1 VTLLRDNANDFAG
14 AVDNAARELRLA
26 AEFVEK
32 DYWVTQVLRA
42 LHTHYG
48 GWFVFKGGTSLSK
61 GYNLIERF
69 SEDVDILVNPA
80 KDDSA
85 RSREHLLLAMTGRV
99 ATELG
104 VESIAARDP
113 GRGKFAHRADVLVY
127 PRLPRRRTV
136 VMPIEDRGVL
146 LETGFAGGNW
156 PTEMVEVTP
165 ILCRPLGIDPAEFD
179 DTAAFSI
186 PALKPARTLLE
197 KLSLLHHV
205 AQAHE
210 RGETPDVRCGRHY
223 YDIYRLLNHAPTR
236 KVLDDREEFSRI
248 MSEMEQISAQH
259 FGTWEPRPS
268 SGYGQSPAFVPPD
281 GSELFGWLAARY
293 RDSAGLLPAKVT
305 GSWPSFGKVLQR
317 VAAHREL
324 L

>member
-1 VTLLRDNANDFAG
+1 MTRLRDNANDFAG
-14 AVDNAARELRLA
+14 AIDNAARELQLA

-32 DYWVTQVLRA
+32 DYWVTQALRA
-42 LHTHYG
+42 LHRRYA

-69 SEDVDILVNPA
+69 SEDVDILVSPA

-85 RSREHLLLAMTGRV
+85 RSREQLLLAMTKGITAEMGIRW
-99 ATELG
+99 
-104 VESIAARDP
+104 IAARDP
-113 GRGKFAHRADVLVY
+113 GRGKLAHRADVLVY

-136 VMPIEDRGVL
+136 VVPVEDRGVL

-156 PTEMVEVTP
+156 PTEMVAITP
-165 ILCRPLGIDPAEFD
+165 ILCQPLGIDPAEFE

-205 AQAHE
+205 AEEHE
-210 RGETPDVRCGRHY
+210 RGGTPDVRCGRHY
-223 YDIYRLLNHAPTR
+223 YDIYRLLDHAPTR
-236 KVLDDREEFSRI
+236 KVLENRDEFARI
-248 MSEMEQISAQH
+248 MSEMQQISAQH
-259 FGTWEPRPS
+259 FGAWEPRPDG
-268 SGYGQSPAFVPPD
+268 GYGQSPAFAPID

-293 RDSAGLLPAKVT
+293 RDSAGLLPARVT
-305 GSWPSFGKVLQR
+305 GSWPSFAKVLRR
-317 VAAHREL
+317 VETHREL

>member
-1 VTLLRDNANDFAG
+1 VTRLRDNAGDFAG

-32 DYWVTQVLRA
+32 DYWVTQALRA
-42 LHTHYG
+42 LHKRYG

-69 SEDVDILVNPA
+69 SEDVDILVFPA

-85 RSREHLLLAMTGRV
+85 KSREQLLLAMTDGV
-99 ATELG
+99 ATEMG

-113 GRGKFAHRADVLVY
+113 GRGKFAHRADVLIY
-127 PRLPRRRTV
+127 PRLARRSTV
-136 VMPIEDRGVL
+136 VVPIEDRGVL
-146 LETGFAGGNW
+146 LETGFAGGHW
-156 PTEMVEVTP
+156 PSEMVEITP
-165 ILCRPLGIDPAEFD
+165 ILCQPLGIDPAEFE

-205 AQAHE
+205 AEAHE
-210 RGETPDVRCGRHY
+210 RAGTPDLRCGRHY
-223 YDIYRLLNHAPTR
+223 YDIYRLLDHAPTR
-236 KVLDDREEFSRI
+236 KALENREEFARI

-259 FGTWEPRPS
+259 FGVWEPRPDG
-268 SGYGQSPAFVPPD
+268 GYGQSPAFAPTD
-281 GSELFGWLAARY
+281 GSELYGWLAARY

-305 GSWPSFGKVLQR
+305 GSWPTFGTVLKR
-317 VAAHREL
+317 VEAYREL